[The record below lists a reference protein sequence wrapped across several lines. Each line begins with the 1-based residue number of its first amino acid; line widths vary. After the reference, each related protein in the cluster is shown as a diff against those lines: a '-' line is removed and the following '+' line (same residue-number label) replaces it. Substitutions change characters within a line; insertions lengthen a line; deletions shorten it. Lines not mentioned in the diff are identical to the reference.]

1 MKIGELDQHCGNCT
15 IIDLCGEPFSEVCL
29 CCREE
34 LEEADESTYR
44 CVAEKI
50 QSTNK
55 RHISNKVICD
65 RICRDI
71 RNAKKLHK

>member
-34 LEEADESTYR
+34 LSKVDESTYR
-44 CVAEKI
+44 CVSEKI
-50 QSTNK
+50 QSVNK
-55 RHISNKVICD
+55 RHISNKAMCD

-71 RNAKKLHK
+71 NKAKKLR